1 MELLKESYT
10 IGEVAK
16 MFGLSVPTLRYYDQ
30 EGLIPDLQKD
40 SAGHRQFNLQNIDA
54 VQIIECLKEVDMPL
68 KDIKL
73 FMKWNV
79 EGDSTLQ
86 QRLELFEKLDKQVKL
101 QLQHLMAIARVIDYK
116 QQYYRQAVADG
127 TEKYVQQHKIPL
139 TEIIE
144 KDKGMTDTVN

>member
-1 MELLKESYT
+1 MNLTKENYS

-16 MFGLSVPTLRYYDQ
+16 MFNLSVPTLRYYDQ
-30 EGLIPDLQKD
+30 EGLIPNLQKD

-54 VQIIECLKEVDMPL
+54 VQIIECLKDIDMPL

-86 QRLELFEKLDKQVKL
+86 QRLELFKKLDKQVNA
-101 QLQHLMAIARVIDYK
+101 QLQHLMAISRVINYK

-127 TEKYVQQHKIPL
+127 TEKYVQEHKIPIN
-139 TEIIE
+139 EVM
-144 KDKGMTDTVN
+144 KG